1 MSPYHRDP
9 SAAGA
14 ANAAGGPASSPGA
27 GRWVLAASIL
37 GSGMAFIDGSVVSV
51 ALPILQRDFGVP
63 VSTAQWIVEAY
74 ALFLSSLVLVGG
86 ALADRFGRRRVFVL
100 GAAVFAGASLACG
113 LAPGAAA
120 LVASRAIQGVGAAL
134 LVPASLAM
142 LGAAFPE
149 EERGRAVGTWS
160 AGTAIATAIGPA
172 LGGWLVQ
179 TISWR
184 AVFLV
189 NLPLAAAVIWISLR
203 RVPESRNPESGPL
216 DLTGAVLATAGL
228 GLLVFGLI
236 EAPTAGWAS
245 PSVWAPLALG
255 AAGLAAFVAVETHE
269 AHPMVPVGLFRKT
282 AFAAANLLTF
292 FLYAA
297 LAALFFFLPF
307 VLIQARGYSPAGAGM
322 SVLPLV
328 LIVSAG
334 SRYAGALADRIGPRL
349 PLTVGPAATAAGFAL
364 FVILPRQGSYAL
376 TVLPA
381 LAVVGVGLAI
391 AVAPLTTTILNSVER
406 EDQGA
411 ASGINN
417 AVARVAG
424 LLAVA
429 VLGIAATGAFNRGL
443 DLRLDAAHVSP
454 KTRELLAPER
464 SRLGAAR
471 PPSGASPAEKKAI
484 HEGIADGL
492 EDAFRDI
499 NVLGAGLS
507 ILAAACGGF
516 GVRRAATA
524 RRGRPRKKAS
534 HLRHAK
540 T

>member
-1 MSPYHRDP
+1 MSKRPRNP
-9 SAAGA
+9 SAA
-14 ANAAGGPASSPGA
+14 ASARVAPDA

-37 GSGMAFIDGSVVSV
+37 GSGMAFIDGNVVSV
-51 ALPILQRDFGVP
+51 ALPILQKDFGVP
-63 VSTAQWIVEAY
+63 VSTAQWVVEAY
-74 ALFLSSLVLVGG
+74 ALFLASLVLVGG
-86 ALADRFGRRRVFVL
+86 ALADRYGRRRLFVL
-100 GAAVFAGASLACG
+100 GALVFAAASLACG
-113 LAPGAAA
+113 LAPGAGA
-120 LVASRAIQGVGAAL
+120 LIASRAIQGVGGAL

-149 EERGRAVGTWS
+149 KERGRAVGTWS
-160 AGTAIATAIGPA
+160 AGTAIATAVGPA

-189 NLPLAAAVIWISLR
+189 NLPLAAAVVWISQR
-203 RVPESRNPESGPL
+203 RVPESRNPESWPL

-245 PSVWAPLALG
+245 PRVWVPLALG
-255 AAGLAAFVAVETHE
+255 AAGLIAFVAVETHK
-269 AHPMVPVGLFRKT
+269 AHPMVPVGFFRKLT
-282 AFAAANLLTF
+282 FTAANLLTF

-307 VLIQARGYSPAGAGM
+307 VLIQARGYSPAGAGI
-322 SVLPLV
+322 SILPLV

-334 SRYAGALADRIGPRL
+334 SRYAGSVADRIGPRL
-349 PLTVGPAATAAGFAL
+349 PLTIGPAVTAAGFVL
-364 FVILPRQGSYAL
+364 FAVLPRHGSYVL

-391 AVAPLTTTILNSVER
+391 AIAPLTATILNSVDR

-443 DLRLDAAHVSP
+443 DRRLDAARVSE
-454 KTRELLAPER
+454 KTRALFAPER

-471 PPSGASPAEKKAI
+471 PPSEASPAERRAI
-484 HEGIADGL
+484 QGGIADGL
-492 EDAFRDI
+492 EEAFRFI
-499 NVLGAGLS
+499 GVLGAGLS

-516 GVRRAATA
+516 GVRGPATA
-524 RRGRPRKKAS
+524 GRERRAGKPS
-534 HLRHAK
+534 NLRHAK